1 MVKRASKRRRLH
13 QLQYHQLLLLNEKLI
28 MRALLVANITKRVL
42 VEDRANDAFE
52 MGQKINANLLLA
64 RRE

>member
-1 MVKRASKRRRLH
+1 MVKRASKRQQLH
-13 QLQYHQLLLLNEKLI
+13 QLQYHQLLLLNEKSI
-28 MRALLVANITKRVL
+28 MRVLLVANITKRVL

-52 MGQKINANLLLA
+52 MGQKINVNLLLA